1 MVFVPRCAEIAG
13 WRALAHIRVVIH
25 VREANFPRLHA
36 ASETGSMAVKRYNG
50 GDTKG
55 ALAWLG
61 EVGGASEE
69 VPDLLR
75 QLEIA

>member
-1 MVFVPRCAEIAG
+1 
-13 WRALAHIRVVIH
+13 
-25 VREANFPRLHA
+25 
-36 ASETGSMAVKRYNG
+36 MAVKRYNG

-61 EVGGASEE
+61 EVGRASEE